1 MIKSKLMR
9 ASVIAVVAAFA
20 LGTTVP
26 SAPAADAKTIEL
38 LISADTNVQTLWNT
52 VLIPAFEKEY
62 PGYKVNV
69 TFDRNGLRDAQT
81 FAKIVAAKETRR
93 DPGVDLVDGGI
104 AVRLS
109 QGGLLYRPSP
119 TLMPNIKDVS
129 KKVLAKAV
137 GTIPYRASTV
147 LLAYNSKNVTKVPK
161 TLDEVLAWIKA
172 NPGKFSYNVPS
183 GGGSG
188 YSFVQTVV
196 DMNLTPEER
205 DLMTTAANKD
215 IQAKWA
221 KGLETLKD
229 LNKYTYG
236 KNGTYPA
243 NNAATLNLL
252 STGEIDMGTVWSD
265 QFASAK
271 AAGTMPAHIKVTAIK
286 SPSLTGGPATLGIP
300 INGSNRTGA
309 RLLAN
314 FVLSPAMQ
322 NAIMASSMKGIP
334 VVSGKK
340 LDQTLYENFKDVD
353 VADMRSPYFPA
364 NSDDLKSAWSLNVPG
379 K

>member
-1 MIKSKLMR
+1 MLKNKLIR
-9 ASVIAVVAAFA
+9 SAIVAVVATFA
-20 LGTTVP
+20 IGSTVP
-26 SAPAADAKTIEL
+26 SAPAASQTIEL
-38 LISADTNVQTLWNT
+38 LVSADTNVQTLWNT

-62 PGYKVNV
+62 PGYKVNL

-119 TLMPNIKDVS
+119 SLIPNLKEVS
-129 KKVLAKAV
+129 KVVLKKAN

-147 LLAYNSKNVTKVPK
+147 LLAYNSKVVTKVPK

-188 YSFVQTVV
+188 YSFVQTVI
-196 DMNLTPEER
+196 DMNLTAEER
-205 DLMTTAANKD
+205 DAMTTAGNKE
-215 IQAKWA
+215 IQTKWA
-221 KGLETLKD
+221 KGLETLRE

-300 INGSNRTGA
+300 INGSNRAGG

-322 NAIMASSMKGIP
+322 NAIMGSTMKGIP
-334 VVSGKK
+334 VVNSKK
-340 LDQTLYENFKDVD
+340 LDPTLFENFKDVD
-353 VADMRSPYFPA
+353 VADMRSSYFPA
-364 NSDDLKSAWSLNVPG
+364 NSDDLKSAWSLAVPG

>member
-1 MIKSKLMR
+1 VFKSKLMK
-9 ASVIAVVAAFA
+9 SAVVAVMATFA
-20 LGTTVP
+20 IGSSVP
-26 SAPAADAKTIEL
+26 SAPAASKTIEL
-38 LISADTNVQTLWNT
+38 LISADTNIQTLWNT

-93 DPGVDLVDGGI
+93 DPGVDLIDGGI

-109 QGGLLYRPSP
+109 QAGLLYRPSP
-119 TLMPNIKDVS
+119 SLIPNLREVS
-129 KKVLAKAV
+129 KLLIKQAN

-147 LLAYNSKNVTKVPK
+147 LLAYNSKTVTKVPK
-161 TLDEVLAWIKA
+161 TLDELLAWIKA
-172 NPGKFSYNVPS
+172 NPGKFTYNVPS

-188 YSFVQTVV
+188 YSFAQTVV
-196 DMNLTPEER
+196 DMNLTADER
-205 DLMTTAANKD
+205 VAMSLAPDKN
-215 IQAKWA
+215 IQTKWA
-221 KGLETLKD
+221 KGLETLRD

-243 NNAATLNLL
+243 NNVATLNLL
-252 STGEIDMGTVWSD
+252 STGEVDMGTVWSD
-265 QFASAK
+265 MFASAK
-271 AAGTMPAHIKVTAIK
+271 AAGTMPAHIKVVNIK

-300 INGSNRTGA
+300 INGSNRTGG

-322 NAIMASSMKGIP
+322 NAIMGGALKGIP
-334 VVSGKK
+334 VVNGKK
-340 LDQTLYENFKDVD
+340 LDQTLFDNFKDID
-353 VADMRSPYFPA
+353 VTDMRAPYFPA

>member
-1 MIKSKLMR
+1 MFKSKLMR
-9 ASVIAVVAAFA
+9 SAVVAVMATFA
-20 LGTTVP
+20 IGSSVP
-26 SAPAADAKTIEL
+26 SAPAASKTIEL
-38 LISADTNVQTLWNT
+38 LISADTNIQTLWNT

-93 DPGVDLVDGGI
+93 DPGVDLIDGGI
-104 AVRLS
+104 AVRLA
-109 QGGLLYRPSP
+109 QAGLLYRPSP
-119 TLMPNIKDVS
+119 TLIPNLKDVS
-129 KKVLAKAV
+129 KVLIKQAN

-147 LLAYNSKNVTKVPK
+147 LLAYNSKTVTKVPK

-172 NPGKFSYNVPS
+172 NPGKFTYNVPS

-188 YSFVQTVV
+188 YSFAQTVL
-196 DMNLTPEER
+196 DMNLNADER
-205 DLMTTAANKD
+205 LAMSLAPNKD

-221 KGLETLKD
+221 KGWETLRD

-271 AAGTMPAHIKVTAIK
+271 AAGTMPAHIKVTAIR

-300 INGSNRTGA
+300 INGSNRTGG

-322 NAIMASSMKGIP
+322 NAIMGGALKGIP
-334 VVSGKK
+334 VVNGKK
-340 LDQTLYENFKDVD
+340 LDQTLFENFKDID
-353 VADMRSPYFPA
+353 VTDMRAQYFPA
-364 NSDDLKSAWSLNVPG
+364 NADDLRSQWSLNVPG

>member
-1 MIKSKLMR
+1 MKS
-9 ASVIAVVAAFA
+9 AVVAVMATFA
-20 LGTTVP
+20 IGSTVP
-26 SAPAADAKTIEL
+26 SAPAASKTIEL
-38 LISADTNVQTLWNT
+38 LISADTNIQTLWNT
-52 VLIPAFEKEY
+52 VLIPAFVKEY
-62 PGYKVNV
+62 PGYTVNV

-93 DPGVDLVDGGI
+93 DPGVDLIDGGI
-104 AVRLS
+104 AGRLA
-109 QGGLLYRPSP
+109 LANMLYKPSAN
-119 TLMPNIKDVS
+119 LMPNLKDVS
-129 KKVLAKAV
+129 KVLVKQ
-137 GTIPYRASTV
+137 GNGQIPYRASTV
-147 LLAYNSKNVTKVPK
+147 LLAYNSKNVTKAPK
-161 TLDEVLAWIKA
+161 TLDDLLTWIKA

-196 DMNLTPEER
+196 DMNLTAAER
-205 DLMTTAANKD
+205 LSMSLAADKD
-215 IQAKWA
+215 IQVKWA
-221 KGLETLKD
+221 KGLATLKD

-252 STGEIDMGTVWSD
+252 ATGEIDMGTVWSD

-286 SPSLTGGPATLGIP
+286 SPSLTGGPAWLGIP
-300 INGSNRTGA
+300 SNASNRTGA

-322 NAIMASSMKGIP
+322 NAIMGGALKGIP
-334 VVSGKK
+334 VVNLAK
-340 LDQTLYENFKDVD
+340 LDQTLADGVRDVD
-353 VADMRSPYFPA
+353 VTDMRAPYFPA
-364 NSDDLKSAWSLNVPG
+364 NSDDLKSAWSLAVPG

>member
-1 MIKSKLMR
+1 VFKSKLMR
-9 ASVIAVVAAFA
+9 SAAVAVIATFA
-20 LGTTVP
+20 IGTTVP
-26 SAPAADAKTIEL
+26 SAPAAPMTVEL

-104 AVRLS
+104 AVRLA

-119 TLMPNIKDVS
+119 TLMPNLKEVS
-129 KKVLAKAV
+129 KKVLVKAV

-147 LLAYNSKNVTKVPK
+147 LLAYNSKSVTKVPK

-188 YSFVQTVV
+188 YSFVQTVI
-196 DMNLTPEER
+196 DMNLTADER
-205 DLMTTAANKD
+205 DAMAIAGNKD

-221 KGLETLKD
+221 KGLETLRD

-271 AAGTMPAHIKVTAIK
+271 AAGTMPANIKVTAIR

-300 INGSNRTGA
+300 INGSNRTGG

-334 VVSGKK
+334 VVNSKK
-340 LDQTLYENFKDVD
+340 LDQTLFENFKDVD
-353 VADMRSPYFPA
+353 VAEMRSPYFPA

>member
-1 MIKSKLMR
+1 MR
-9 ASVIAVVAAFA
+9 SAVVAVVAAFA
-20 LGTTVP
+20 LGTTAP
-26 SAPAADAKTIEL
+26 SAPAADPKTVEL

-119 TLMPNIKDVS
+119 TLMPNIKEVS

-271 AAGTMPAHIKVTAIK
+271 AAGTMPAHIKVTAIR

-334 VVSGKK
+334 VVNGKK

>member
-1 MIKSKLMR
+1 VFKSKLMR
-9 ASVIAVVAAFA
+9 SAIVAVVATFA
-20 LGTTVP
+20 IGSTVP
-26 SAPAADAKTIEL
+26 SAPASTRTIEL
-38 LISADTNVQTLWNT
+38 LISADTNIQTLWNT

-62 PGYKVNV
+62 PVYKVNV

-93 DPGVDLVDGGI
+93 DPGVDLIDGGI

-109 QGGLLYRPSP
+109 QAGLLYRPSP
-119 TLMPNIKDVS
+119 TLIPNLRDVS
-129 KKVLAKAV
+129 KVLVKQAN

-147 LLAYNSKNVTKVPK
+147 LLAYNSKTVTKVPK

-172 NPGKFSYNVPS
+172 NPGKFTYNVPS

-188 YSFVQTVV
+188 YSFAQTVL
-196 DMNLTPEER
+196 DMNLTAEER
-205 DLMTTAANKD
+205 LTMSLGPNKD

-221 KGLETLKD
+221 KGWETLRG
-229 LNKYTYG
+229 LNKFTYG

-265 QFASAK
+265 QFATAK
-271 AAGTMPAHIKVTAIK
+271 AAGTMPAHIKVVNIK
-286 SPSLTGGPATLGIP
+286 SPALTGGPATLGIP
-300 INGSNRTGA
+300 INGTNRVGA
-309 RLLAN
+309 RTLAN
-314 FVLSPAMQ
+314 FVLSPAIQ
-322 NAIMASSMKGIP
+322 NALMQRPLSGIP
-334 VVSGKK
+334 VINGKK
-340 LDQTLYENFKDVD
+340 LDQTLFENFKDIAVT
-353 VADMRSPYFPA
+353 DMRPQYFPA
-364 NSDDLKSAWSLNVPG
+364 NADDLRSQWSLNVPG

>member
-1 MIKSKLMR
+1 VLKSKLMK
-9 ASVIAVVAAFA
+9 SAVVAVMATFA
-20 LGTTVP
+20 IGSSVP
-26 SAPAADAKTIEL
+26 SAPASSKTIEL
-38 LISADTNVQTLWNT
+38 LISADTNIQTLWNT
-52 VLIPAFEKEY
+52 VIIPAFEKEY

-93 DPGVDLVDGGI
+93 DPGVDLIDGGI
-104 AVRLS
+104 AGRLA
-109 QGGLLYRPSP
+109 QAGLLYRPSP
-119 TLMPNIKDVS
+119 SLMPNLKDVS
-129 KKVLAKAV
+129 KVLVKQ
-137 GTIPYRASTV
+137 GNGQIPYRASTV

-161 TLDEVLAWIKA
+161 TLAEVLTWIKA

-196 DMNLTPEER
+196 DMNLDADER
-205 DLMTTAANKD
+205 LAMSLAGNKD
-215 IQAKWA
+215 IQTKWA
-221 KGLETLKD
+221 KGLETLRD

-271 AAGTMPAHIKVTAIK
+271 AAGTMPANIKVTAIK
-286 SPSLTGGPATLGIP
+286 SPSLTGGPAWLGIP
-300 INGSNRTGA
+300 INGSNRTGG

-322 NAIMASSMKGIP
+322 NAIMGGALKGIP
-334 VVSGKK
+334 VVNLAK
-340 LDQTLYENFKDVD
+340 LDPALAEGVKDVD
-353 VADMRSPYFPA
+353 VTDMRAPYFPA
-364 NSDDLKSAWSLNVPG
+364 NSDDLKSAWSLAVPG

>member
-1 MIKSKLMR
+1 MFKSKLMK
-9 ASVIAVVAAFA
+9 SAVVAVMATFA
-20 LGTTVP
+20 IGSSVP
-26 SAPAADAKTIEL
+26 SAPAASKTIEL
-38 LISADTNVQTLWNT
+38 LISADTNIQTLWNT

-81 FAKIVAAKETRR
+81 CAKIVAAKETRR
-93 DPGVDLVDGGI
+93 DPGVDLIDGGI

-109 QGGLLYRPSP
+109 QAGLLYRPSP
-119 TLMPNIKDVS
+119 SLIPNLKDVS
-129 KKVLAKAV
+129 KLLIKQAN

-147 LLAYNSKNVTKVPK
+147 MLAYNSTKVTKVPK

-172 NPGKFSYNVPS
+172 NPGKFTYNVPS

-188 YSFVQTVV
+188 YSFAQTVL
-196 DMNLTPEER
+196 DMNLTADER
-205 DLMTTAANKD
+205 LAMSLAPNKL
-215 IQAKWA
+215 IQEKWA
-221 KGLETLKD
+221 KGWDTLRD

-243 NNAATLNLL
+243 NNAATLSLL
-252 STGEIDMGTVWSD
+252 ATGEIDMGTVWSD

-271 AAGTMPAHIKVTAIK
+271 AAGTMPANIKATAIK

-300 INGSNRTGA
+300 INGSNRTGG

-322 NAIMASSMKGIP
+322 NAIMGGTLKGIP
-334 VVSGKK
+334 VVNGSK
-340 LDQTLYENFKDVD
+340 LDKTLFENFKDID
-353 VADMRSPYFPA
+353 VTDMRAPYFPA
-364 NSDDLKSAWSLNVPG
+364 NSDDLKSAWSLAVPG

>member
-1 MIKSKLMR
+1 VFKSKLMK
-9 ASVIAVVAAFA
+9 SAVVAVMATFA
-20 LGTTVP
+20 IGSSVP
-26 SAPAADAKTIEL
+26 SAPAASKTIEL
-38 LISADTNVQTLWNT
+38 LISADTNIQTLWNT

-93 DPGVDLVDGGI
+93 DPGVDLIDGGI

-109 QGGLLYRPSP
+109 QAGLLHRPSP
-119 TLMPNIKDVS
+119 TLMTNLRDVS
-129 KKVLAKAV
+129 PLLLRQAV

-147 LLAYNSKNVTKVPK
+147 LLAYNSKTVTKVPK

-172 NPGKFSYNVPS
+172 NPGKFTYNVPS

-188 YSFVQTVV
+188 YSFAQTVL
-196 DMNLTPEER
+196 DMNLTADER
-205 DLMTTAANKD
+205 RAMSLAPNKD

-221 KGLETLKD
+221 KGWETLRG
-229 LNKYTYG
+229 LNKFTYG

-271 AAGTMPAHIKVTAIK
+271 AAGTMPAHIKVTAIR

-322 NAIMASSMKGIP
+322 NAIMGGALKGIP
-334 VVSGKK
+334 VVDGKK
-340 LDQTLYENFKDVD
+340 LDQTLFENFKDID
-353 VADMRSPYFPA
+353 VTDMRAQYFPA
-364 NSDDLKSAWSLNVPG
+364 NADDLRSQWSLNVPG

>member
-1 MIKSKLMR
+1 MI
-9 ASVIAVVAAFA
+9 VTFVAVFA
-20 LGTTVP
+20 IGSTVP
-26 SAPAADAKTIEL
+26 SAPAADAMTVEL

-104 AVRLS
+104 AVRLA

-119 TLMPNIKDVS
+119 YLIPNLREVS
-129 KKVLAKAV
+129 KAILKKAN

-147 LLAYNSKNVTKVPK
+147 LLAYNSKNVTKAPK

-188 YSFVQTVV
+188 YSFVQTVI
-196 DMNLTPEER
+196 DMNLTADER
-205 DLMTTAANKD
+205 DAMTVAGNKD

-221 KGLETLKD
+221 KGLETLRD

-271 AAGTMPAHIKVTAIK
+271 AAGTMPANIKVTAIK

-300 INGSNRTGA
+300 INGTNRNGG

-322 NAIMASSMKGIP
+322 NAIMASTMKGIP
-334 VVSGKK
+334 VVNSKK
-340 LDQTLYENFKDVD
+340 LDQTLFDNFKDVD
-353 VADMRSPYFPA
+353 VAEMRSPYFPA
-364 NSDDLKSAWSLNVPG
+364 NSDDLKSAWSLAVPG

>member
-1 MIKSKLMR
+1 MKS
-9 ASVIAVVAAFA
+9 AVVAVMATFA
-20 LGTTVP
+20 IGSSVP
-26 SAPAADAKTIEL
+26 SAPAASKTIEL
-38 LISADTNVQTLWNT
+38 LISADTNIQTLWNT

-93 DPGVDLVDGGI
+93 DPGVDLIDGGI

-109 QGGLLYRPSP
+109 QAGLLYRPSP
-119 TLMPNIKDVS
+119 SLMPNLKDVS
-129 KKVLAKAV
+129 KLLIKQAN

-147 LLAYNSKNVTKVPK
+147 MLAYNSTKVTKVPK

-172 NPGKFSYNVPS
+172 NPGKFTYNVPS

-188 YSFVQTVV
+188 YSFAQTVL
-196 DMNLTPEER
+196 DMNLTADER
-205 DLMTTAANKD
+205 LAMSLAANKD

-221 KGLETLKD
+221 KGWDTLRD

-252 STGEIDMGTVWSD
+252 ATGEIDMGTVWSD

-271 AAGTMPAHIKVTAIK
+271 AAGTMPANIKATAIK

-300 INGSNRTGA
+300 INGSNRTGG

-322 NAIMASSMKGIP
+322 NAIMGGALKGIP
-334 VVSGKK
+334 VINGKK
-340 LDQTLYENFKDVD
+340 LDQTLFDNFKDID
-353 VADMRSPYFPA
+353 VTDMRAQYFPA
-364 NSDDLKSAWSLNVPG
+364 NADDLRSQWSLNVPG

>member
-1 MIKSKLMR
+1 MR
-9 ASVIAVVAAFA
+9 SAVVAVMATFA
-20 LGTTVP
+20 IGSSIP
-26 SAPAADAKTIEL
+26 SAPASSKNIEL
-38 LISADTNVQTLWNT
+38 LISADTNIQTLWNT

-93 DPGVDLVDGGI
+93 DPGVDLIDGGI

-109 QGGLLYRPSP
+109 QAGLLHRPSP
-119 TLMPNIKDVS
+119 NLMPNLRDVS
-129 KKVLAKAV
+129 PLLLRQAV

-147 LLAYNSKNVTKVPK
+147 LLAYNSKVVTKVPR

-172 NPGKFSYNVPS
+172 NPGKFTYNVPS

-188 YSFVQTVV
+188 YSFAQTVL
-196 DMNLTPEER
+196 DMNLTADER
-205 DLMTTAANKD
+205 RAMSLAPNKE

-221 KGLETLKD
+221 KGWETLRE
-229 LNKYTYG
+229 LNKFTYG
-236 KNGTYPA
+236 RNGTYPA

-271 AAGTMPAHIKVTAIK
+271 AAGTMPAHIRVTAIR

-300 INGSNRTGA
+300 VNGANRTGA

-322 NAIMASSMKGIP
+322 NAIMGGALKGIP
-334 VVSGKK
+334 VVNGKK
-340 LDQTLYENFKDVD
+340 LDQTLFENFKDID
-353 VADMRSPYFPA
+353 VTDMRAQYFPA
-364 NSDDLKSAWSLNVPG
+364 NADDLRSQWSLNVPG

>member
-1 MIKSKLMR
+1 MFKSKLMR
-9 ASVIAVVAAFA
+9 SAAVAVIATFA
-20 LGTTVP
+20 IGTTVP
-26 SAPAADAKTIEL
+26 SAPAADAKTVEL

-104 AVRLS
+104 AVRLA

-119 TLMPNIKDVS
+119 TLMPNLREVS
-129 KKVLAKAV
+129 KKILVKAV

-188 YSFVQTVV
+188 YSFVQTVI
-196 DMNLTPEER
+196 DMNLTADER
-205 DLMTTAANKD
+205 DAMAIAGNKD

-221 KGLETLKD
+221 KGLETLRD

-271 AAGTMPAHIKVTAIK
+271 AAGTMPANIKVTAIR

-300 INGSNRTGA
+300 INGSNRSGG

-334 VVSGKK
+334 VVNSKK
-340 LDQTLYENFKDVD
+340 LDQTLFENFKDVD
-353 VADMRSPYFPA
+353 VAEMRSPYFPA